1 MNYYS
6 YQDIFYNPEPCLE
19 RYIPNIPN
27 IPNTQNLN
35 HVVTVEHA
43 TSPEAIRKG
52 LMFRKDSLKPNHGML
67 FHTGRK
73 YNSFWMKNT
82 YIPLDV
88 IFLDEK
94 LKIIGFV
101 ENNKPLSL
109 EPIYIE
115 EPSNYVLEMKAGWVK
130 RRNAK
135 PGDEI
140 KIK

>member
-1 MNYYS
+1 MKYYS
-6 YQDIFYNPEPCLE
+6 YQDIFYNSEPCLE
-19 RYIPNIPN
+19 FYTPNLRN
-27 IPNTQNLN
+27 FQN

-43 TSPEAIRKG
+43 TSPESIRKG
-52 LMFRKDSLKPNHGML
+52 LMFRKDLLKPNHGML

-88 IFLDEK
+88 IFLDETF
-94 LKIIGFV
+94 KIIGFV

-109 EPIYIE
+109 EPISIE
-115 EPSNYVLEMKAGWVK
+115 KPSKYVLEMNAGWVK

-135 PGDEI
+135 SGDEI